1 MRFIAITIVGL
12 CVVTAALAQEEPSP
26 ATTWQPEW
34 DARPSARDFGRAYPP
49 GAIANRTPGT
59 VHLCCTPRD
68 NGSLDCQTGFEWPQ
82 EQGFAQ
88 ATLRAARAFRLT
100 PASLAAYR
108 ADPNAVLHIPIVFRP
123 SRLRPEYAEALH
135 RIESVTHGICAPEGA
150 ERGPLLEPIVVTI
163 G

>member
-1 MRFIAITIVGL
+1 MRFIAIAIVGL
-12 CVVTAALAQEEPSP
+12 CVVTAALAQEEAPT
-26 ATTWQPEW
+26 ATNWQPEW
-34 DARPSARDFGRAYPP
+34 EALPSARDFARAYPP
-49 GAIANRTPGT
+49 GAIADRTPGT

-68 NGSLDCQTGFEWPQ
+68 NGSLDCRSAFEWPQ

-108 ADPNAVLHIPIVFRP
+108 ADPNAVLHIPIVYSS
-123 SRLRPEYAEALH
+123 SRLRPEYAEALQ
-135 RIESVTHGICAPEGA
+135 RIESATHGICAPEGA
-150 ERGPLLEPIVVTI
+150 DRGPLLEPIVVTI